1 MMTTDTATNVDAL
14 LAEQSGIRAKIER
27 AAVEGDTAAW
37 LEHRMRAD
45 ALPRLIKNA
54 RSGPLKARLER
65 LDKEIDATVEELER
79 AQHEPH
85 PEVPP
90 HLRGGVSPVQLHQAR
105 LQSIAGRQASA
116 GKDRKELLARL
127 AEIEGSAP

>member
-1 MMTTDTATNVDAL
+1 MNAL
-14 LAEQSGIRAKIER
+14 LTEQSGIWAKVER
-27 AAVEGDTAAW
+27 AAVEEDMGSW
-37 LEHRMRAD
+37 LDHRMRAD
-45 ALPRLIKNA
+45 ALPRLIKEA
-54 RSGPLKARLER
+54 RARPLKER
-65 LDKEIDATVEELER
+65 LASVEAELDAAVEELER

-105 LQSIAGRQASA
+105 LQNIAGRQASA
-116 GKDRKELLARL
+116 GKDRRRLLAQI